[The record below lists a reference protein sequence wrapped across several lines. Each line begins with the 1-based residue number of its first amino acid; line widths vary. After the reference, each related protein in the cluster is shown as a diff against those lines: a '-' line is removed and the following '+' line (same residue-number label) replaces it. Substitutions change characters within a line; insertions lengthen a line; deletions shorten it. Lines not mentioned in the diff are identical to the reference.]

1 MIVNKGGSLTPKVVD
16 TRNLVQLTQVAS
28 NYEVEWASVLYN
40 DIAFLSV
47 DLYV

>member
-28 NYEVEWASVLYN
+28 NYEVEWAAVLYN